1 MSRHSTRLGKGMVF
15 VAVEA
20 VQPCFDLAF
29 VQDEAVAELF
39 MRLIKQ
45 FPFSGETSFPLRR

>member
-1 MSRHSTRLGKGMVF
+1 MRLGKGMVF

-29 VQDEAVAELF
+29 VQDKTVTKF
-39 MRLIKQ
+39 VTRFIKQ
-45 FPFSGETSFPLRR
+45 FPFSGETSFPLHR

>member
-1 MSRHSTRLGKGMVF
+1 MVF

>member
-1 MSRHSTRLGKGMVF
+1 MRLGKGMVF
-15 VAVEA
+15 VAVEV

-29 VQDEAVAELF
+29 VQDEAVAEF
-39 MRLIKQ
+39 VTRFIKQ